1 MLKGAADPPAVA
13 LGSPESERQWLK
25 DLGSLLVDASQRF
38 GDVAWRDDASGKT
51 VYAHKCIVYARAT
64 GPSTLPL
71 ARPPRGSSPTRGGGS
86 SLTQAPAAS

>member
-64 GPSTLPL
+64 GPSSFSLL
-71 ARPPRGSSPTRGGGS
+71 VLLEDRRPPPEAARG
-86 SLTQAPAAS
+86 A